1 MRRRSVGTVL
11 VRTAGAA
18 ALAAAAGHAVPVARA
33 WDEWCDTDP
42 LLVIQ
47 TPEGRLVTVYCLIGV
62 YGATEIVAGLVG
74 NLTPTYT
81 VAAAGHRTKVT
92 VTATVPCGTGTGFRT
107 RMKVTSAPLGLGTEY
122 GRTDDTCGDPMAVSF
137 FLDKE

>member
-11 VRTAGAA
+11 ARTAGAA

-42 LLVIQ
+42 LLVIR

-62 YGATEIVAGLVG
+62 YGATEVVAGLVG
-74 NLTPTYT
+74 NLTPAYT
-81 VAAAGHRTKVT
+81 AAPAGDRTRVT
-92 VTATVPCGTGTGFRT
+92 VTAAVPCGLGAAFPTRLTVSALPAGGGHQYGKTTGTCD
-107 RMKVTSAPLGLGTEY
+107 A
-122 GRTDDTCGDPMAVSF
+122 PMAVSF
-137 FLDKE
+137 FLAVR